1 MSLRKLPE
9 IKNFKF
15 STNIQWD
22 APSDALAQ
30 WAQNPVVSDNSTS
43 DTISIF
49 DPIGETF
56 WDDGVTA
63 KRIAGA
69 LRAIGNK
76 PVTVQIN
83 SPGGSFFEGIS
94 IYNLLRQHSAR
105 VTVEIFGI
113 AASIASIIAM
123 AGDEIRMGTG
133 SFLMVHN
140 AWGVVIG
147 NARDMRESA
156 DVFDQFDNALV
167 DIYEAR
173 TGLKRKDIED
183 LLEKESFLNPEN
195 AIKFGFADSY
205 FEIALT
211 SNNPENSSNRSLLA
225 RRRIE
230 ASLAQSGMTR
240 QQRSQI
246 IADLDVSSALRD
258 ASGQPQRDAGF
269 DFSLAQKLLATI
281 TH

>member
-1 MSLRKLPE
+1 
-9 IKNFKF
+9 
-15 STNIQWD
+15 
-22 APSDALAQ
+22 
-30 WAQNPVVSDNSTS
+30 
-43 DTISIF
+43 
-49 DPIGETF
+49 
-56 WDDGVTA
+56 
-63 KRIAGA
+63 
-69 LRAIGNK
+69 
-76 PVTVQIN
+76 
-83 SPGGSFFEGIS
+83 
-94 IYNLLRQHSAR
+94 
-105 VTVEIFGI
+105 
-113 AASIASIIAM
+113 M